1 MRGISWV
8 EIWLRFSLFTYSHVY
23 LWLFHLLY
31 HPWNGP
37 TEHQLLCRN
46 LPRKTLMMSC
56 RWVGFFSI
64 SNPYII
70 SFLGSLTRY
79 DHSLDESSEF
89 SIQSVLQVTI
99 FLSIELFVASTEAC
113 EAPNF
118 TFSAIR
124 LSLFSSV
131 FSLTLGQVKVSMAKL
146 MHVTHP

>member
-1 MRGISWV
+1 
-8 EIWLRFSLFTYSHVY
+8 
-23 LWLFHLLY
+23 
-31 HPWNGP
+31 
-37 TEHQLLCRN
+37 
-46 LPRKTLMMSC
+46 MMSC